1 MAYAKDKNIIKY
13 TGRLYEITFNVA
25 DGSLTTNHPNGRQ
38 FIQQTASRS
47 ECELAKLI
55 KLVAYSNTPINPYVE
70 TIMVAAPGLW
80 SIISKADGWYMRA
93 INELITLAQQNWKY
107 VLQLEKST
115 DGNPYAVDGYVNYQ
129 TAIEAIKIASLGLN
143 ELETKWYKRYGNIPF
158 VKKFAGQLE
167 MYNPLLSG
175 KCRDV
180 IHWYNSNKI
189 DITPYLTSKNLLQ
202 VLKELDTNKEQ
213 LRNKKIADGLMATY
227 EKYKSLEGTSA
238 DGWSYQILNTYD
250 QFKKEAK
257 EMHNC
262 LIRCEYHEKM
272 ADGRCVIVVATA
284 PDGTRIDIEL
294 RPHAT
299 TDGMYVSQAYYDKD
313 YSLSREHTLHLREWA
328 DGLRF

>member
-13 TGRLYEITFNVA
+13 TGRTYEFTFNVA
-25 DGSLTTNHPNGRQ
+25 DGSLTTNHPKGRS

-47 ECELAKLI
+47 ECDLAKLI
-55 KLVAYSNTPINPYVE
+55 KLVAYANTNINPYIE

-80 SIISKADGWYMRA
+80 NIISKADGWYMRA

-115 DGNPYAVDGYVNYQ
+115 VDGNPYAVNGYVNCQ

-175 KCRDV
+175 KCRD
-180 IHWYNSNKI
+180 IIAWYNSNEI

-227 EKYKSLEGTSA
+227 EKYKSLERTDA
-238 DGWSYQILNTYD
+238 DGWTYQILNTYD
-250 QFKKEAK
+250 QFKQEAK
-257 EMHNC
+257 QMHNC

-272 ADGRCVIVVATA
+272 AAGRCVIVVATA
-284 PDGTRIDIEL
+284 SDGTRIDVEL
-294 RPHAT
+294 GQNP
-299 TDGMYVSQAYYDKD
+299 DGIMYVSQAYYDRD
-313 YSLSREHTLHLREWA
+313 YSLSREHILHLREWA